1 MTSAVQQCTRPTV
14 NDQSSTERNI
24 RRSIRP
30 SEARSTICSCIV
42 VASMGTRRCCL
53 TRKTIFLL
61 TNPILRPL
69 FCITTIQQYPSTH
82 DNFLLR
88 GLSQRRQ
95 ISPRT
100 PFLISLI
107 GSFTKIRRKSRRR
120 TVKTMRKR
128 RVEARVPVL
137 CSPLLAVWKV

>member
-42 VASMGTRRCCL
+42 VASMGTRRCCF
-53 TRKTIFLL
+53 TRKTIFSL
-61 TNPILRPL
+61 TNPILRLL

-82 DNFLLR
+82 DNSLLR
-88 GLSQRRQ
+88 NLSQHPQ

-107 GSFTKIRRKSRRR
+107 GSFTKIRRNSRRMS
-120 TVKTMRKR
+120 VKAKHRR
-128 RVEARVPVL
+128 RVEARVPVP